1 MQTINKAYALLLCTK
16 KGRLAYVT
24 GPAITRY
31 YALGARAGLQ
41 MVPLDWHTAQQVSE
55 VLWPQDN
62 ALQYTRLRWRRAGKG
77 RGSYVNV
84 FTSAAAPWGIN
95 HLLQQA
101 ARINNLAAAAIIN
114 DGQPI
119 DKYTTA
125 FINAAGRVINT
136 GHNTLQQ
143 AVNALCAMLRAGLQD
158 ACLQGSGPAPLVVI
172 NNGYLYQC
180 ALRPYLRTRL
190 QAAASVAIRKSG
202 NKV

>member
-1 MQTINKAYALLLCTK
+1 MQNINKAYALLLCTK
-16 KGRLAYVT
+16 RGRLAYVT

-41 MVPLDWHTAQQVSE
+41 MVPLDWHTAQQVWE
-55 VLWPQDN
+55 MLWPQDN

-101 ARINNLAAAAIIN
+101 AQITNAPGVRINNES
-114 DGQPI
+114 QPI
-119 DKYTTA
+119 NKYTTA
-125 FINAAGRVINT
+125 FINSANRVINT

-143 AVNALCAMLRAGLQD
+143 AVNALCALLRAGVQD
-158 ACLQGSGPAPLVVI
+158 ACLQGAGPAPLVVI

-190 QAAASVAIRKSG
+190 QGAASVAIRKSG
-202 NKV
+202 NKA

>member
-41 MVPLDWHTAQQVSE
+41 MVPLKWGTAQQVWE
-55 VLWPQDN
+55 MLWPQQD
-62 ALQYTRLRWRRAGKG
+62 ALQYTRLRKRKTDKG
-77 RGSYVNV
+77 TYINV

-101 ARINNLAAAAIIN
+101 AKINNVPGADIIN
-114 DGQPI
+114 GSQPI
-119 DKYTTA
+119 NKYTTA
-125 FINAAGRVINT
+125 FINNANRVINT

-143 AVNALCAMLRAGLQD
+143 AVNALCALLRAGVQD
-158 ACLQGSGPAPLVVI
+158 VCLQGAGPAPLVVI
-172 NNGYLYQC
+172 NNGYLYSC

-202 NKV
+202 NNL

>member
-1 MQTINKAYALLLCTK
+1 MQTVNKAYALLLCTK
-16 KGRLAYVT
+16 RGRVAYVT

-41 MVPLDWHTAQQVSE
+41 MVPLKWGTAQQVWE
-55 VLWPQDN
+55 LLWPQQN
-62 ALQYTRLRWRRAGKG
+62 ALQYTRLRKRKIGKG
-77 RGSYVNV
+77 TYINV

-95 HLLQQA
+95 HLVQRA
-101 ARINNLAAAAIIN
+101 AKINNVAGAHIIN
-114 DGQPI
+114 ESQSI
-119 DKYTTA
+119 NKYTTA
-125 FINAAGRVINT
+125 FINNANRVINM

-143 AVNALCAMLRAGLQD
+143 AVNALCALLRAGVLD
-158 ACLQGSGPAPLVVI
+158 VCLQGSGPAPLVVI

>member
-16 KGRLAYVT
+16 NGRLAYVT

-41 MVPLDWHTAQQVSE
+41 MVPLKWGTAQQVWE
-55 VLWPQDN
+55 LLWPQQD
-62 ALQYTRLRWRRAGKG
+62 ALQYIRLRKRKTGKDT
-77 RGSYVNV
+77 YINV

-95 HLLQQA
+95 HLLQRA
-101 ARINNLAAAAIIN
+101 AKVNNVAGAHIIN
-114 DGQPI
+114 ESQPI
-119 DKYTTA
+119 NKYTTA
-125 FINAAGRVINT
+125 FINNANRVINT

-143 AVNALCAMLRAGLQD
+143 AVNALCALLRAGVLD
-158 ACLQGSGPAPLVVI
+158 VCLQGSGPAPLVVI
-172 NNGYLYQC
+172 NNGYLYSC

>member
-41 MVPLDWHTAQQVSE
+41 MVPLNWGTAQQVWE
-55 VLWPQDN
+55 VLWPQQD
-62 ALQYTRLRWRRAGKG
+62 ALQYTRLRKRNNGKG
-77 RGSYVNV
+77 TYINV
-84 FTSAAAPWGIN
+84 FTRAAAPWGIN

-101 ARINNLAAAAIIN
+101 AKINNVVAAAIIN

-119 DKYTTA
+119 NKYTTA

-143 AVNALCAMLRAGLQD
+143 AVQALCSLLRAGVQD

-180 ALRPYLRTRL
+180 VLRPYLRTRL
-190 QAAASVAIRKSG
+190 QSAASVAIRKSG
-202 NKV
+202 NKA

>member
-1 MQTINKAYALLLCTK
+1 MQNINKAYALLLCTK
-16 KGRLAYVT
+16 RGRLAYVT

-41 MVPLDWHTAQQVSE
+41 MVPLDWHTAQQVWE
-55 VLWPQDN
+55 VLWPQQN
-62 ALQYTRLRWRRAGKG
+62 ALQYTRLRKRKTAKG
-77 RGSYVNV
+77 TYINV
-84 FTSAAAPWGIN
+84 FASAAAPWGIN

-101 ARINNLAAAAIIN
+101 ARINNLAAAAIVN
-114 DGQPI
+114 DDQPI
-119 DKYTTA
+119 NKYITA
-125 FINAAGRVINT
+125 FINDAGRVINT
-136 GHNTLQQ
+136 GHNTLRQ
-143 AVNALCAMLRAGLQD
+143 AVNALCALLRAGLQD

-180 ALRPYLRTRL
+180 ALRPYLRTRP

>member
-41 MVPLDWHTAQQVSE
+41 MVPLKRGTAQQVWE
-55 VLWPQDN
+55 LLWPQQD
-62 ALQYTRLRWRRAGKG
+62 ALQYTRLRKRKTGKG
-77 RGSYVNV
+77 TYINV

-95 HLLQQA
+95 HLLQRA
-101 ARINNLAAAAIIN
+101 AKVNNVAGAHIIN
-114 DGQPI
+114 ESQPVN
-119 DKYTTA
+119 KYTTA
-125 FINAAGRVINT
+125 FINSANRVINT

-143 AVNALCAMLRAGLQD
+143 AVNALCALLRAGVLD
-158 ACLQGSGPAPLVVI
+158 VCLQGSGPAPLVVI
-172 NNGYLYQC
+172 NNGYLYSC